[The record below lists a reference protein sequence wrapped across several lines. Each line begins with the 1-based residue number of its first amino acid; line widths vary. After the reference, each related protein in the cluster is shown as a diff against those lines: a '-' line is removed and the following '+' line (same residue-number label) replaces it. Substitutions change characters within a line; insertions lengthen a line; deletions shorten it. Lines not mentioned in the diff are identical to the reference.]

1 VEIFGSVV
9 KESAKNDRVLVL
21 SIEVEDTGIGISKG
35 ASDIILDP
43 FSWLSSRNLGK
54 YSGCDSGLT
63 FVKKIIRELYGE
75 IDVKSVFNKGS
86 VFQVLILCQTSLV
99 DIDTPLSRGK
109 SS

>member
-43 FSWLSSRNLGK
+43 FS
-54 YSGCDSGLT
+54 
-63 FVKKIIRELYGE
+63 
-75 IDVKSVFNKGS
+75 
-86 VFQVLILCQTSLV
+86 
-99 DIDTPLSRGK
+99 
-109 SS
+109 